1 MLQSLEGINLLKGC
15 TGEEIQAVTDICA
28 PMTVQQGDRIFEAG
42 LPAGF
47 LYFVVEGVVEL
58 CFRVTHYLVTN
69 EITIDRIRK
78 NQTFG
83 WSALAE
89 SKTYTLSALATTRT
103 ELLKVTATDLRKLCS
118 EHHHLGYVLM
128 KNVSAIIGERFERTQ
143 RILVEVI
150 QKQLDEK
157 ERRM

>member
-1 MLQSLEGINLLKGC
+1 MLQSLERINVLSEC
-15 TGEEIQAVTDICA
+15 TGQEIQAIADICR

-42 LPAGF
+42 SPADF
-47 LYFVVEGVVEL
+47 LYFVAEGMVEL

-89 SKTYTLSALATTRT
+89 SKTYTLSALATTRG
-103 ELLKVTATDLRKLCS
+103 ELLKVPAADLRKLCS
-118 EHHHLGYVLM
+118 DHHHLGYVLM
-128 KNVSAIIGERFERTQ
+128 KNVSAIIGDRFERTQ
-143 RILVEVI
+143 RILMDVI

>member
-1 MLQSLEGINLLKGC
+1 MRQSLEGIDVLREC
-15 TGEEIQAVTDICA
+15 TGKEIQAITEICR

-42 LPAGF
+42 GPADF
-47 LYFVVEGVVEL
+47 LYFVAEGVVEL
-58 CFRVTHYLVTN
+58 SYKVTHYLATK

-78 NQTFG
+78 DQTFG

-89 SKTYTLSALATTRT
+89 SKTYTLSAVATTQV
-103 ELLKVTATDLRKLCS
+103 ELFQVPATDLRKLCS

-128 KNVSAIIGERFERTQ
+128 KNIAVIIGGRFERTQ
-143 RILVEVI
+143 RILMGVI

-157 ERRM
+157 ESRM